1 MLDESVLKPLV
12 IGLAKRKQWDEAAE
26 LMQEYIEVYPESSD
40 TMRLR
45 LATVFIKGTQDG
57 RSALRVLKEVDQ
69 EMLSDEARE
78 SFKKLTKAAKECR

>member
-1 MLDESVLKPLV
+1 MLDESFLKPLA

-26 LMQEYIEVYPESSD
+26 LMQEYIDAYPEGSD

-45 LATVFIKGTQDG
+45 LANVFLKDTNDG

-69 EMLSDEARE
+69 ETLSDEARAT
-78 SFKKLTKAAKECR
+78 FKKLAKAAKDCR

>member
-1 MLDESVLKPLV
+1 
-12 IGLAKRKQWDEAAE
+12 
-26 LMQEYIEVYPESSD
+26 
-40 TMRLR
+40 MRLR